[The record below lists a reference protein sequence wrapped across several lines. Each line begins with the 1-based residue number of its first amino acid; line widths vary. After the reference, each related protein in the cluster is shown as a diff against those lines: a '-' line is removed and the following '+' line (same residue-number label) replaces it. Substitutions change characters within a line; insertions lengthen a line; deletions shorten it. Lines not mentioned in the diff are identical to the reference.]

1 VIELVLFING
11 TNYLIFLTIYLEFY
25 ILLMIIYMN
34 ILFALRGMAE
44 RDGYGF
50 WEK

>member
-25 ILLMIIYMN
+25 ILLMIYMS
-34 ILFALRGMAE
+34 ILFALRGMV
-44 RDGYGF
+44 DWDMGF
-50 WEK
+50 GNND